1 MLEERYKEQKLR
13 VGLTFFSKENFDGS
27 YDLTLKYRGE
37 VVGSCTLSASMR
49 GVADYVLN
57 NFQVKEEY
65 RRGSEDNLKPEEHFG
80 FGSDLIEAVNYFI
93 KSKGFT
99 AYLVN
104 AVGSHLGNF
113 FERHG
118 WVRNTPKSDLILLYN
133 KKPSS
138 LENHLTD
145 IV

>member
-37 VVGSCTLSASMR
+37 VVGSCTLSTSMR

-65 RRGSEDNLKPEEHFG
+65 RRSSEDNLKTDEHFG

-93 KSKGFT
+93 RSKGFT
-99 AYLVN
+99 VYLVN
-104 AVGSHLGNF
+104 AAGS
-113 FERHG
+113 
-118 WVRNTPKSDLILLYN
+118 Y
-133 KKPSS
+133 
-138 LENHLTD
+138 
-145 IV
+145 